1 LKKLTGSVRFR
12 FYKPEIK
19 KTKIKTKKTG
29 KKPSQTEKT
38 EPNQFEPVFV
48 LKNRTEPKPVGLNQ
62 FRLFFFL
69 ISVWLLFFDKNRT
82 EPKMITPSPLSL
94 AFKSLKD

>member
-19 KTKIKTKKTG
+19 KTKIKTKKNR
-29 KKPSQTEKT
+29 KKT
-38 EPNQFEPVFV
+38 EPNRKNRAKPVFV